1 MYFNPPYPTPPYPT
15 IRHIRHHFVGPFRCF
30 SFINQPPYP
39 TIKFQSAFQINLEG
53 ISGYQHT
60 FDIFKDKHIA
70 KSRTLSYAF
79 YCLTSET
86 RGNNTYPEWYKHKK
100 CRIWR
105 SVVKKIS
112 DNPDSAISDNMS
124 DIADSG
130 SSDIR
135 HIRHVLV
142 GPLKC
147 RIWRTELYIQ
157 CGKE

>member
-1 MYFNPPYPTPPYPT
+1 MYFNPPYPT
-15 IRHIRHHFVGPFRCF
+15 IRHHFVGPFRCF

-53 ISGYQHT
+53 ISGYQNT

-86 RGNNTYPEWYKHKK
+86 RGNNTYPECYKHKK

-105 SVVKKIS
+105 SVVKKIWNDPES
-112 DNPDSAISDNMS
+112 AFAISDNMLEMAGS
-124 DIADSG
+124 A

-135 HIRHVLV
+135 HIQHVLSV
-142 GPLKC
+142 PRDIG
-147 RIWRTELYIQ
+147 Y
-157 CGKE
+157 GGA